1 VWLIRWVGGSRAEGT
16 GGGLTVLD
24 ELEAVGDVARV
35 GCEEETALLL
45 RFARGGFRFGDF
57 GPELDAPTDDA
68 AIFRWDRWRWG
79 MRVFEVGS
87 GVGLADVGC
96 EWAASLGLLVVGEDV
111 AEVVVLESVFAE
123 VVVVPDWSEIDR
135 CACVAVW

>member
-1 VWLIRWVGGSRAEGT
+1 MGGEGRR

-24 ELEAVGDVARV
+24 ELEAVGDVDRV
-35 GCEEETALLL
+35 GCEEETALFLGL
-45 RFARGGFRFGDF
+45 ARGGFLFGDF
-57 GPELDAPTDDA
+57 GAELDAPADDA
-68 AIFRWDRWRWG
+68 AAFRWDRWRRG

-87 GVGLADVGC
+87 GVGLADVGG

-123 VVVVPDWSEIDR
+123 VGVVADWSEIDR
-135 CACVAVW
+135 CACVAIW